1 MWIFEENEGSET
13 KMNLKNGISVVD
25 LVKICINLKD
35 LFYLG
40 QKSHDIVIQVHTF
53 CFLLEES
60 L

>member
-1 MWIFEENEGSET
+1 
-13 KMNLKNGISVVD
+13 MNVKNGISVVD